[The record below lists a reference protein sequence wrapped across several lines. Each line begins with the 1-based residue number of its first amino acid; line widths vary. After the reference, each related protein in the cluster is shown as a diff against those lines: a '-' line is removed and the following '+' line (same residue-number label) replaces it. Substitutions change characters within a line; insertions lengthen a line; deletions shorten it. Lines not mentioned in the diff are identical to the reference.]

1 MRLYWEVARRSFR
14 RYSTY
19 RAATFAGVFTN
30 SVFGF
35 IQAYILLAIFRT
47 RPAIHGLDASAAV
60 TYAFASQGFLAM
72 MGAFGALELS
82 ERIRTGDVVSDLY
95 RPVDLQRY
103 WLANDMG
110 RAGFQALARGLPPFL
125 VGGLAFHLRVPT
137 DPAVWA
143 AFALCTTI
151 GVAVSFAFRFVVSLS
166 TFWLLDE
173 RGPTQLASVIALFF
187 SGFILPLNLFPDG
200 IRPLARALPWAS
212 YVQLPIEVFLGQH
225 RGGAV
230 LGVVAQQTAWL
241 AVLLLAGRVVLA
253 AATRKVVVQGG

>member
-30 SVFGF
+30 TVFGF
-35 IQAYILLAIFRT
+35 IQAYILLAVFAI
-47 RPAIHGLDASAAV
+47 RPHIHGLDASGAV
-60 TYAFASQGFLAM
+60 TYTFLSQAFLAM

-82 ERIRTGDVVSDLY
+82 ERIRTGDVVADLY

-103 WLANDMG
+103 WLSSDMG
-110 RAGFQALARGLPPFL
+110 RAGFQALARGIPPFV
-125 VGGLAFHLRVPT
+125 VGAIAFHLRVPT
-137 DPAVWA
+137 DAQTWA
-143 AFALCTTI
+143 AFALCLTI
-151 GVAVSFAFRFVVSLS
+151 GVAISFAFRFAVSLS

-173 RGPTQLASVIALFF
+173 RGPTQLAATVALFF
-187 SGFILPLNLFPDG
+187 SGFIVPLNLFPDW
-200 IRPLARALPWAS
+200 IRPIARALPWAA

-225 RGGAV
+225 PGRDL
-230 LGVVAQQTAWL
+230 LGVLAHQLFWL
-241 AVLLLAGRVVLA
+241 AALIGIGRMVLA